1 MQLDLR
7 NKPNNAHRQYDRD
20 FGRIT
25 LADFMVRSAYQMGK
39 TPVLPIFAAMLGADD
54 VLLGLVVSIS
64 TMTGMVSK
72 PLFGLLSDLWG
83 RKLWLI
89 IGTLFFTLVPFAYW
103 FVQTPTQLIAIRIIH
118 GTATA
123 IYGPVTVAFVAEGSA
138 RSRAERLGWFSN
150 ARSLGYVIGPAVGG
164 FLLLHITPEAVFT
177 VIGLLSCLA
186 FVPVL
191 RLRDDGRLVPTSRGW
206 SWRTVAQTVR
216 DGARVRSV
224 WLFGMVEAVMFVALY
239 ALKAFLPLYALGEGF
254 NSAEIGL
261 FFAVQEGAN
270 IVAKPLGGKLA
281 DRVGKAPMLLVSLVG
296 TAITLPLL
304 TVTFT
309 VWHILLLAIT
319 LGLWQ
324 GILFSASNALIAD
337 DVAATS
343 LGVGLGFFGMLS
355 NAGKVVGPLA
365 GGVLLRY
372 FSYLTTFSILATLLV
387 LTALAMVPN
396 AIQSRRVKP
405 HPTPS
410 NYP

>member
-7 NKPNNAHRQYDRD
+7 NKPTDARASYDRD

-25 LADFMVRSAYQMGK
+25 SADFLVRSAYQMGK
-39 TPVLPIFAAMLGADD
+39 TPVLPIFAATLGADD
-54 VLLGLVVSIS
+54 LLLGLVVSIS

-89 IGTLFFTLVPFAYW
+89 IGTLFFALVPFAYW
-103 FVQTPTQLIAIRIIH
+103 LVETPSQLIAIRVVH

-138 RSRAERLGWFSN
+138 NARAERLGWFSN

-164 FLLLHITPEAVFT
+164 FLLLHVSAEAVFT

-191 RLRDDGRLVPTSRGW
+191 QLQDKGRTIAAGQRW
-206 SWRTVAQTVR
+206 SWTSVLQTIR
-216 DGARVRSV
+216 DGVRVRSV
-224 WLFGMVEAVMFVALY
+224 WLFGLVEAVMFVALY
-239 ALKAFLPLYALGEGF
+239 ALKAFLPLFALGEGF

-270 IVAKPLGGKLA
+270 MIAKPLGGRLA
-281 DRVGKAPMLLVSLVG
+281 DRVGKPPLLVASLFG

-304 TVTFT
+304 TLTAT
-309 VWHILLLAIT
+309 SWQILLLAIA
-319 LGLWQ
+319 LGIWQ

-337 DVAATS
+337 DVANTS
-343 LGVGLGFFGMLS
+343 LGVGMGLFGMLS
-355 NAGKVVGPLA
+355 NAGKVIGPLA
-365 GGVLLRY
+365 GGLLLRY
-372 FSYLTTFSILATLLV
+372 VSYLTTFSIIAALLAA
-387 LTALAMVPN
+387 TALALLPN
-396 AIQSRRVKP
+396 AFRSRP
-405 HPTPS
+405 
-410 NYP
+410 